1 MSLIQDIVKFGL
13 GQFGIQATG
22 DTPSAIAK
30 SAITSFLT
38 QKVNK
43 AIKKSNAP
51 APQAQIQSSPA
62 TAASTVAQ
70 EQTIET
76 IERQVKVEMKAD
88 TNASIPVV
96 YGEAWVKPLLV
107 DAALSA
113 DGCSMYYAVA
123 LCEATGPD
131 LNGDPSVITIEEI
144 LWNNKKLTFFTDGNT
159 VAAAWEGIG
168 AYAKDDLSVS
178 GNVRIYCYNNGS
190 ESPCNVRPQG
200 LAVNHGPA
208 YNYMRNWDTTKQMT
222 GLVCAIIRVDY
233 DAEQEVKGIGN
244 LEFKVRNTLKKP
256 GDVLNDYMTNT
267 VYGGGIPTAEID

>member
-1 MSLIQDIVKFGL
+1 MSFIQDIVKFGL
-13 GQFGIQATG
+13 GQFGIKATG

-38 QKVNK
+38 QKINK
-43 AIKKSNAP
+43 SIKKANAP
-51 APQAQIQSSPA
+51 TPQIQIKSAPA

-144 LWNNKKLTFFTDGNT
+144 LWNNKKLTFFTDGNI

-208 YNYMRNWDTTKQMT
+208 YQYMRNWDSTKQMT

-233 DAEQEVKGIGN
+233 DAEQDVKGIAN
-244 LEFKVRNTLKKP
+244 LEFKVRNSLKKP

-267 VYGGGIPTAEID
+267 VYGGGIPTEEID

>member
-13 GQFGIQATG
+13 GQFGIVATG
-22 DTPSAIAK
+22 DTPSAIAS
-30 SAITSFLT
+30 SAISSFLT
-38 QKVNK
+38 QKINK
-43 AIKKSNAP
+43 SIKKSNAP
-51 APQAQIQSSPA
+51 SQSSYTSASPS
-62 TAASTVAQ
+62 TAASTDPQ

-113 DGCSMYYAVA
+113 NGCSMYYAVA
-123 LCEATGPD
+123 LCETTGVD

-144 LWNNKKLTFFTDGNT
+144 LWNNKKLTFYSDGNI

-168 AYAKDDLSVS
+168 ASAKDDLSVS

-200 LAVNHGPA
+200 LAVNHGAA
-208 YNYMRNWDTTKQMT
+208 YTEMRNWDATKQMT
-222 GLVCAIIRVDY
+222 NLVCAIIRVDY
-233 DAEQEVKGIGN
+233 DAEQEVKGIEN
-244 LEFKVRNTLKKP
+244 LDFKVRNTMKKP
-256 GDVLNDYMTNT
+256 GDVLFDYMTNT